1 MSSLANNLGF
11 LVVLVSFFGYISHYL
26 NINFLRSSLWR
37 YSYLLGAV
45 VHELSHA
52 LLCILT
58 GAKIKEFSVFSR
70 QPRVV
75 HLRSRWGLVGQ
86 LLISLAPIAGGVAF
100 LAAVN
105 HFLLD
110 DYFAIEI
117 VSLNQLIEGIG
128 LLLAKF
134 DWLDWQSWLMLFV
147 VLNSGAMLGPSG
159 QDLKNIWP
167 AIVILLFVSFTPLA
181 KVLLLALV
189 VIGANIILQLFI
201 ILFLRVGQ
209 LLRSSF

>member
-1 MSSLANNLGF
+1 MSSLINNLGF
-11 LVVLVSFFGYISHYL
+11 LVLLVSLFGYISHYL
-26 NINFLRSSLWR
+26 NLHFLRSSLWR
-37 YSYLLGAV
+37 YSYLLGAI

-75 HLRSRWGLVGQ
+75 HLRSRWGLIGQ

-105 HFLLD
+105 RFLLN
-110 DYFAIEI
+110 DYFAVEI
-117 VSLNQLIEGIG
+117 VNLGQLAEGIG
-128 LLLAKF
+128 SLLARF
-134 DWLDWQSWLMLFV
+134 NWLSWQSWLMLFI

-167 AIVILLFVSFTPLA
+167 AIVVLLFVSFAPLA
-181 KVLLLALV
+181 KILLLALL

-201 ILFLRVGQ
+201 ILFLRVGR